1 MSFMFRKMKRA
12 KGDYLLILKT
22 TYDVVTKKSSNK
34 IFKTFG
40 YVDDMK
46 KEGIIDPIN
55 YVKKQVCDLNKTFQ
69 ENKEVKVSYVDTPN
83 KNVGYFLISNMFNT
97 LDVDKHLNI
106 MGRDTNFHFTI
117 SELIRFLT
125 FAQIVNPCSKSKE
138 ASYVIPSLFN
148 SPSLSENQIYDGIN
162 FIGNNY
168 KKYIELFNYFI
179 EKVYPRNFSELYFD
193 CTNYYFEIDL
203 EHDDLQK
210 GPSKENRK
218 EPIIGQALLLDANQI
233 PLCMEM
239 YPGNQSEKPMIRKMI
254 EDMKSKNNINGK
266 TIQVADKGL
275 NCARNIYAASIE
287 ANDGYIFSKSIRGKN
302 LSKVEK
308 EWVLLEND
316 SNIWTEV
323 KDSLGKIIYKY
334 KECIDDFE
342 YKFTNDDGQII
353 TFKIKEKRIVSYN
366 PSLAKKQ
373 SIQIQKQI
381 DKAVKLS
388 SIKQAAKS
396 DYGDSIK
403 YINFIS
409 TNNDGEQIEV
419 VTSLNEDKIN
429 EDLKFAGYNL
439 LVTSEIDKSAEE
451 IYNTYHGLWRIEESF
466 RITKTQLQARP
477 VYLQK
482 RDSIYGHFLICYIS
496 LLILRL
502 LELKVFNDS
511 LPINQIVEY
520 IRDFKV
526 TKIGTNEYIST
537 IKNSNTLQ
545 YIKEITGLSKLDNL
559 LLSTSDINNFLFNE
573 F

>member
-1 MSFMFRKMKRA
+1 MSFIFRKMKRA

-308 EWVLLEND
+308 EWVLLDND

-482 RDSIYGHFLICYIS
+482 RDPIYGHFLICYIS